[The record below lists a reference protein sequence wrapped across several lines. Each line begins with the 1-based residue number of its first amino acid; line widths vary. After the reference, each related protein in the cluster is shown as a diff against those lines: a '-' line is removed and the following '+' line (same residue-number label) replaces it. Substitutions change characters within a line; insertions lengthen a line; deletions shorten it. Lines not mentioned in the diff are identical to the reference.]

1 MKTLKAFRLS
11 EEACSKLDAQPNAT
25 QYLEDLI
32 LNKQDSDLSE
42 LFNKQTQELK
52 LFIKSQSKG
61 TSSELTPTHRPV
73 YSGKYLVGNE
83 EVQPKDCLCR
93 YERDERGFN
102 ERVSTSENCPIH
114 GDLTN
119 FEDLL

>member
-1 MKTLKAFRLS
+1 MYSMKTLKAFRLS

-52 LFIKSQSKG
+52 LFIKSQSGG
-61 TSSELTPTHRPV
+61 TSNAGVCICPNEINEYTGKEERSMTNLDCPV
-73 YSGKYLVGNE
+73 
-83 EVQPKDCLCR
+83 
-93 YERDERGFN
+93 
-102 ERVSTSENCPIH
+102 H
-114 GDLTN
+114 GDLTSL
-119 FEDLL
+119 EDLL